1 MFNRKSSNRR
11 GIRESQKGIKMPKN
25 GLVEGVGAT
34 AKIDDSFKD
43 ETNDKLSKLEN
54 DYFNFKGKGI
64 PIFGGHF
71 KVRALSVQTEITY
84 PLQDGFDGLNQQ
96 IKDENRKMSSIE
108 GDISDIMV
116 SNESINMKI
125 NNYEAE
131 NIELK
136 AKCDELKRTGK

>member
-1 MFNRKSSNRR
+1 MFNRKSSSRR

-64 PIFGGHF
+64 PIFGGQF
-71 KVRALSVQTEITY
+71 
-84 PLQDGFDGLNQQ
+84 
-96 IKDENRKMSSIE
+96 
-108 GDISDIMV
+108 
-116 SNESINMKI
+116 
-125 NNYEAE
+125 
-131 NIELK
+131 
-136 AKCDELKRTGK
+136 